1 MFYFMLQT
9 LTKKLETATILSK
22 PDKSLTKT
30 KHWVVRNV
38 CIRKKTLIGNVKM
51 WKMGTF
57 ITVNAFYVNQVLV
70 SVIHHKHWLV
80 SMASNQLLIEPETKH
95 DTTTPMIIYS
105 HRQTYSDI
113 LRAEVLTQRRSLG
126 EQRGGADQLHTP
138 SEYYRRTHP
147 NTHTEERRSVWR
159 RGGGGGGGGRWEECR
174 GDEERKGRL

>member
-105 HRQTYSDI
+105 HRHIQTYIQWHTEGWGTYTEKESGG
-113 LRAEVLTQRRSLG
+113 AERRRRSAAHTFWILPP
-126 EQRGGADQLHTP
+126 HTP
-138 SEYYRRTHP
+138 KHTHRR
-147 NTHTEERRSVWR
+147 EEECMAERRRRRWR
-159 RGGGGGGGGRWEECR
+159 KMRGV
-174 GDEERKGRL
+174 